1 MCIAVTMATSTALGA
16 ADHKV
21 FLMSEEESFIPTQ
34 VYFDQHLDI
43 LDAFN
48 HLHNVEVAAQ

>member
-1 MCIAVTMATSTALGA
+1 MATSTALGA

-21 FLMSEEESFIPTQ
+21 FLMPEEESLIPTQ